1 MKKFLASDFW
11 LVYNFDD
18 PNNRYQKFLS
28 RGRDPFKRLIENVLL
43 YDNIVIPTQDFL
55 TLSVLIGVLGEDEVV
70 ELLTSKSIS
79 FLRAKGA
86 LAYLGNGGGV
96 QSYLIGGGP
105 NQPLDPFCAPMD
117 EAISWAINGL
127 SNKPKNKK
135 LPQLVAEATTE
146 FQLSEVAQ
154 NIKYETYE
162 DILKSNVLTSQFAI
176 RNRDLDR
183 LVGIRPNQ
191 VRIFGGRDSTLKGDE
206 IDIVMALTNTNL
218 ELRMMEMTQCDDAIT
233 DNPIRFLLEAKAA
246 RTLRKSSDQSF
257 TELKE
262 IAGLP
267 DIGEAVLQKKISIGK
282 TLEIAKSDNGQKFRE
297 WFHANCRNDTVSTA
311 REYSNLLKTVPVVQ
325 KFPSRIIRFVITT
338 LVGFATL
345 NPGAGVGAGLV
356 DSFFVEKLLK
366 GSSPKFFME
375 DLEKITNV

>member
-1 MKKFLASDFW
+1 MKKFLASDLW

-18 PNNRYQKFLS
+18 PSNRYQKFLS

-55 TLSVLIGVLGEDEVV
+55 TLSVLIGVLGEDEVI
-70 ELLTSKSIS
+70 ELLNSKSIS
-79 FLRAKGA
+79 FLRVKGA

-105 NQPLDPFCAPMD
+105 NQPLNPFCAPMD

-135 LPQLVAEATTE
+135 LPQFVAEATTE
-146 FQLSEVAQ
+146 FAISEVAQ
-154 NIKYETYE
+154 SVKHETYE
-162 DILKSNVLTSQFAI
+162 DILKNSMLTSHFAI
-176 RNRDLDR
+176 RNRELDR
-183 LVGIRPNQ
+183 LVGIEPNQ
-191 VRIFGGRDSTLKGDE
+191 VRIFGGKDSALKGDE
-206 IDIVMALTNTNL
+206 IDIVMALTNINL
-218 ELRMMEMTQCDDAIT
+218 ELRMMEITQCDDAIT
-233 DNPIRFLLEAKAA
+233 DNHIRFLLEAKAA
-246 RTLRKSSDQSF
+246 RTLRKSSNQSF

-297 WFHANCRNDTVSTA
+297 WFHENCRNDTLSTA
-311 REYSNLLKTVPVVQ
+311 KEYSSLLKTVPMVQ
-325 KFPSRIIRFVITT
+325 KLPTRIIRFVFTN
-338 LVGFATL
+338 LVGFV
-345 NPGAGVGAGLV
+345 NPAAGLGLGV
-356 DSFFVEKLLK
+356 ADSFFMDKLFR

-375 DLEKITNV
+375 DLEKITKV